1 MLNWRGH
8 PHVIGA
14 LTAVGARGTYSV
26 ERVGPE
32 WILQGRGHDGLSMLA
47 IPHEGKAFAS
57 LDCQASVVVSGYPSE
72 LYDDALCGWDRVE
85 IHTMTGQ
92 SRGESR
98 GRTEVVWSNRP
109 IADQRSLF
117 DVRGEPA

>member
-32 WILQGRGHDGLSMLA
+32 WILQGRGHDGLGMLA
-47 IPHEGKAFAS
+47 IPCEGKAFAS
-57 LDCQASVVVSGYPSE
+57 LDSAKAWAGELDRVPHAEPQVSG
-72 LYDDALCGWDRVE
+72 A
-85 IHTMTGQ
+85 
-92 SRGESR
+92 
-98 GRTEVVWSNRP
+98 
-109 IADQRSLF
+109 
-117 DVRGEPA
+117 